1 VWNLLYVTFDPYNF
15 KVAPV
20 FLKNSAPLLLFT
32 VSHIPSSLF
41 QHFAEM
47 NTVKIIAIS
56 KNMLPSDRR

>member
-1 VWNLLYVTFDPYNF
+1 MLYVTFGPYNF
-15 KVAPV
+15 KVAP

-47 NTVKIIAIS
+47 NTVKIISIS
-56 KNMLPSDRR
+56 KNMLLSERR